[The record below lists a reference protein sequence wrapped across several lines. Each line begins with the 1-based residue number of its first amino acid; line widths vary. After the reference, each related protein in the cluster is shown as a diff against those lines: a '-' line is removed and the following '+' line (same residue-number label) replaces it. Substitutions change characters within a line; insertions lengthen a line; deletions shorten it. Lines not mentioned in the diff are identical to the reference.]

1 MARIIGVNDPLG
13 NLKKKL
19 DFIRTHKTHLKPRNK
34 RQTMSELL
42 RWMVD
47 TEYYRLKAQTNDS
60 DKTQSA

>member
-1 MARIIGVNDPLG
+1 MARIIGINDPLG
-13 NLKKKL
+13 NMKKKL
-19 DFIRTHKTHLKPRNK
+19 DFIRTNKSHLKPKGK

-60 DKTQSA
+60 DKA